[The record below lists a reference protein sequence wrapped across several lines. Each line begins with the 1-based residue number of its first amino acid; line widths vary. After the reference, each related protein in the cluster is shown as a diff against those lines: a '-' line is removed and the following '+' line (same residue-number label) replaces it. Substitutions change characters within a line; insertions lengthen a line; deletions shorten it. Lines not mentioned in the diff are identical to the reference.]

1 MRTSDRG
8 SYSLAVVALTIDDRE
23 RLIRVLDGVRMDAFA
38 ELRAVVLQ
46 EQEWRLREELGSG
59 HSGI

>member
-1 MRTSDRG
+1 
-8 SYSLAVVALTIDDRE
+8 
-23 RLIRVLDGVRMDAFA
+23 MDAFA